1 MFSLKFCKGNCNGT
15 LVSLAALVEDHLDP
29 KFSFTHLSQGPHL
42 RVGLPPPL
50 GWQVAPRPSQGLQE
64 DATLAVSCEG
74 VGTHLDKCC
83 SFYLIWLL
91 CSLFMNA
98 VELQVLLHTFVLTP
112 SKGFPELGSNF
123 DAQSN
128 NCIMRSFLA
137 ADGCISF
144 FLFSHIDSLL
154 DSLSSDACN
163 IHSQSMYNAIGNT
176 DSSLRN
182 YIFKVYY
189 FM

>member
-1 MFSLKFCKGNCNGT
+1 
-15 LVSLAALVEDHLDP
+15 
-29 KFSFTHLSQGPHL
+29 
-42 RVGLPPPL
+42 
-50 GWQVAPRPSQGLQE
+50 
-64 DATLAVSCEG
+64 
-74 VGTHLDKCC
+74 
-83 SFYLIWLL
+83 
-91 CSLFMNA
+91 MNA

-163 IHSQSMYNAIGNT
+163 IHPQSMYNAQGNIPIIVFLP
-176 DSSLRN
+176 SENN
-182 YIFKVYY
+182 YTFKLVLFKRLEIYTNHHTVHYHQVFTY
-189 FM
+189 FFLKALN